1 VNIHKWDVIS
11 DTSSTSTDHQQIIP
25 FQFDKIEYMIKSQQE
40 ILIKVHFC
48 PFQTGN
54 YQCKLNI
61 KCQFCPQHQPPSST
75 SLVTL
80 VGVCHDPRNEV
91 NKFLLR

>member
-1 VNIHKWDVIS
+1 
-11 DTSSTSTDHQQIIP
+11 
-25 FQFDKIEYMIKSQQE
+25 MIKSQQE
-40 ILIKVHFC
+40 IMIKIHFC

-61 KCQFCPQHQPPSST
+61 KCQFCLQHQPPSST

-80 VGVCHDPRNEV
+80 VGVCHDLRNEV
-91 NKFLLR
+91 HTFKSFFINIL

>member
-1 VNIHKWDVIS
+1 
-11 DTSSTSTDHQQIIP
+11 
-25 FQFDKIEYMIKSQQE
+25 M
-40 ILIKVHFC
+40 IKVHFC

-61 KCQFCPQHQPPSST
+61 KCQFCPQHQSPSST

-91 NKFLLR
+91 QHF

>member
-1 VNIHKWDVIS
+1 
-11 DTSSTSTDHQQIIP
+11 
-25 FQFDKIEYMIKSQQE
+25 MIKSQQE
-40 ILIKVHFC
+40 IILKIHFC

-61 KCQFCPQHQPPSST
+61 KCQFCPQHHPPSST

-91 NKFLLR
+91 NKFFLNTIFEKIILPLMSEDEL